1 VVVEMSLLPAGVP
14 MIARTARPENATRIS
29 QADAITW
36 DSENKPAE
44 DRQAVQTSDGGT
56 LRLAFMLEKLA
67 DEFRRARAA
76 AANKAAILRFDK
88 VTLKLTT
95 TLTVDVNLGA
105 KFWVLDLAA
114 KGTREQTEDITVE
127 MKPADLNS
135 ILDTGIHFVR

>member
-1 VVVEMSLLPAGVP
+1 MSLLPAGVP
-14 MIARTARPENATRIS
+14 MIARTAGPETATRTS
-29 QADAITW
+29 RADAITW

-44 DRQAVQTSDGGT
+44 DREAVQASDGGT
-56 LRLAFMLEKLA
+56 LRLAFILEKPA